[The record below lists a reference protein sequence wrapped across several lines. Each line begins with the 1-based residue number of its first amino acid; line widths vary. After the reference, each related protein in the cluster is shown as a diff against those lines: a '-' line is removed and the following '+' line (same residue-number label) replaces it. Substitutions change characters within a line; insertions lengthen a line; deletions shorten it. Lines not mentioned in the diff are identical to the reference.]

1 MTATTAAKSA
11 YRRPPFW
18 RRSPLGSEARAAFI
32 LVAPFFFLLLVAGLI
47 PMAYGLYTSLEEPG
61 GGFGISAFQRIIGDF
76 RFFDTFWHIFMVLIV
91 WIPIMMIGVVGLALL
106 VYSTPGRFGSN
117 MRFLYYMPGALAGI
131 ANIMLWLFLLNP
143 GQSPLDPLW
152 NALGYTTINQ
162 VVAPGHLPIILT
174 AILFLQGAGT
184 WLVIVNGG
192 LNGISEE
199 IMEAATVDGAGK
211 VSMAFKIQ
219 LPIIR
224 PWIGYMALLNV
235 AYGFQLFLEVQ
246 VLSMVTHG
254 LISPQ
259 WTPNQLSYTYAFQ
272 ILDTPAAAAMAVI
285 LLGISLAIGLLVI
298 ERSGLFTEA
307 S

>member
-1 MTATTAAKSA
+1 MSGAGAIRGT
-11 YRRPPFW
+11 RVPRL
-18 RRSPLGSEARAAFI
+18 RSVRWAEARAAFI
-32 LVAPFFFLLLVAGLI
+32 LVAPFCVLLLVAGVI
-47 PMAYGLYTSLEEPG
+47 PMVYGLYTSLNEPT
-61 GGFGISAFQRIIGDF
+61 GGFGLSAYARIVNDF
-76 RFFDTFWHIFMVLIV
+76 RFVDTFMHILVTLLV
-91 WIPIMMIGVVGLALL
+91 WIPIMMVGVVGLALL
-106 VYSTPGRFGSN
+106 VYATPGRYGSTT
-117 MRFLYYMPGALAGI
+117 RFTYYMPGALAGI
-131 ANIMLWLFLLNP
+131 ANIMLWLFILNP

-152 NALGYTTINQ
+152 DALGYTNLNQ
-162 VVAPGHLPIILT
+162 VSQPAHLPYILT

-199 IMEAATVDGAGK
+199 VMEAATVDGAGK
-211 VSMAFKIQ
+211 VALAWRIQ

-246 VLSMVTHG
+246 VMSIVTHG

-272 ILDTPAAAAMAVI
+272 VLDTPAAAAMAVI
-285 LLGISLAIGLLVI
+285 LLGISLAIGLIVI
-298 ERSGLFTEA
+298 ERSGLFKDADAT
-307 S
+307 